1 MDQNDQMEA
10 VFKSSRTDEIDPVS
24 GNEVPTGSLPE
35 EVRDDIPAQLSE
47 GEYVVP
53 ADVVRYYGVKHFEDM
68 RAEAKQGWDGMEQN
82 DRIGGEPV
90 GMEMGGDDLPF
101 DVSEL
106 QIVDDGQPE
115 QPMMNK
121 GGYISGYAEG
131 GSAIPT
137 TGGVT
142 YVMYVNAEGAT
153 MQIPFFGGV
162 PMSVIPE
169 GFFVQGEAPEE
180 SVASLPQSS
189 RDDDDGGSLTPP
201 EAIDYENL
209 TAEELTKMVEQQN
222 SKTAKLVSTGISVA
236 NPLFGLLAKFAFSD
250 MARRTENEIK
260 RRIESGDYK
269 DSQGIY
275 EGLLEETAEKKPSF
289 LKGLFDELTGKDKE
303 FTGELLKEDTD
314 AAVRLALSDTPV
326 SEDRQTVLSGLSNPE
341 PGAEMSDLE
350 AREWRT
356 KLGYTPE
363 TTTPEVTESD
373 VAKAGE
379 LDVPEITTTDL
390 EPADPYVAEVAEAQ
404 VSDPRFFDVATPGL
418 DDTPRASESDYFP
431 SPSVSVSDS
440 DKDSGSDSGSS
451 LMDQTIA
458 GARKS
463 AANRKKYTE
472 AGIQYGGKLITNS
485 DGTTRAVPTY
495 RAEDVKKAGI
505 NPGGR

>member
-68 RAEAKQGWDGMEQN
+68 RTEAKQGWDGMERN

-115 QPMMNK
+115 QPMLNK

-131 GSAIPT
+131 GPVVPN

-142 YVMYVNAEGAT
+142 YVMYTNAEGTT
-153 MQIPFFGGV
+153 MQIPFFNGV

-169 GFFVQGEAPEE
+169 GFYLQGEAPEE
-180 SVASLPQSS
+180 SVASSPQPS
-189 RDDDDGGSLTPP
+189 RDDDDGGSLSPP
-201 EAIDYENL
+201 EAVDYKNL
-209 TAEELTKMVEQQN
+209 TAVELAKMVEQQN
-222 SKTAKLVSTGISVA
+222 SKTAKLVSTGISLA

-260 RRIESGDYK
+260 RRIDSGEYQDN
-269 DSQGIY
+269 QGFY
-275 EGLLEETAEKKPSF
+275 EGLLEETTKKKPSF

-314 AAVRLALSDTPV
+314 AAVRLALSDTP
-326 SEDRQTVLSGLSNPE
+326 DRQTVLSGLSNPE
-341 PGAEMSDLE
+341 PGDEMSDLE

-363 TTTPEVTESD
+363 VTIPEVDMFDAAESD

-379 LDVPEITTTDL
+379 LDLPEITTTEL
-390 EPADPYVAEVAEAQ
+390 EPYVAEVAETE
-404 VSDPRFFDVATPGL
+404 VFDPRFFDVATPGL

-440 DKDSGSDSGSS
+440 DKGSDSGSGSS

-495 RAEDVKKAGI
+495 RAEDVKRAGI